1 MGLDELVDILAAL
14 VERTFLRFVSTAFG
28 LLSGHLPLQ
37 PTQLQL
43 DVAATTVQ
51 IVSFLI
57 GQPARFLQLFQS
69 IFFISAPEPGQKVEK
84 EKEEKI
90 DDTAIT
96 TTQSDGYVSI
106 FFFFQKKKKVDTR
119 DALVLLVAQ
128 FLKKFSLGKICL
140 KDGANVEIGD
150 CVRLLLPAK
159 VVVDGRRFR
168 PKNLR
173 PTNF

>member
-106 FFFFQKKKKVDTR
+106 FFFFKRKKK
-119 DALVLLVAQ
+119 
-128 FLKKFSLGKICL
+128 
-140 KDGANVEIGD
+140 
-150 CVRLLLPAK
+150 
-159 VVVDGRRFR
+159 
-168 PKNLR
+168 
-173 PTNF
+173 

>member
-1 MGLDELVDILAAL
+1 
-14 VERTFLRFVSTAFG
+14 

-69 IFFISAPEPGQKVEK
+69 IFFISAPERDRKK
-84 EKEEKI
+84 KKI

-96 TTQSDGYVSI
+96 ADLMDMFRFSKEKYTLDI
-106 FFFFQKKKKVDTR
+106 PLMKNI
-119 DALVLLVAQ
+119 Q
-128 FLKKFSLGKICL
+128 FMRKKF
-140 KDGANVEIGD
+140 N
-150 CVRLLLPAK
+150 
-159 VVVDGRRFR
+159 
-168 PKNLR
+168 
-173 PTNF
+173 